1 MRKVAS
7 NFDRSRLLSTGT
19 VAVGLAARTWRWRW
33 TVGSGELKRTAT
45 MTALSLGGRRQPRWH
60 LRLRQ
65 VRSPCRLLRQ
75 FELVALSTTI
85 SRVRCEV
92 TPGQTIPLQYSQPQ
106 APQRNRTDMHCLVP
120 RFNSCF
126 LNGHTRR
133 IISYIFCLYASSRQF
148 TIVAVGIIL
157 AETKWRRYT
166 RTRQVKWPVW
176 KIHRPGSALPSPVYF
191 FASGIVW
198 TKNKNV
204 TISDR
209 LLLQW
214 NGVAGLC
221 FEGNNYKNGRQLFEE
236 KVHPGDLAGGF
247 FWPRNDLALLLRWR
261 RYWFWLLSKMLR
273 LID

>member
-1 MRKVAS
+1 MALYKCC
-7 NFDRSRLLSTGT
+7 NCNYHLSFITIIIIIIIIT
-19 VAVGLAARTWRWRW
+19 IYCITESSFNYRICVT
-33 TVGSGELKRTAT
+33 TN
-45 MTALSLGGRRQPRWH
+45 Q
-60 LRLRQ
+60 
-65 VRSPCRLLRQ
+65 
-75 FELVALSTTI
+75 LSTTT
-85 SRVRCEV
+85 SRYSHHWGKMLRQS
-92 TPGQTIPLQYSQPQ
+92 GQ
-106 APQRNRTDMHCLVP
+106 
-120 RFNSCF
+120 
-126 LNGHTRR
+126 
-133 IISYIFCLYASSRQF
+133 
-148 TIVAVGIIL
+148 
-157 AETKWRRYT
+157 WRRYT
-166 RTRQVKWPVW
+166 RSRQVKWPGW